1 MRINIVKNKDKNFPH
16 EHGGIV
22 SSFSLLFQETMF
34 LKIQVKKK
42 VQVIFLI
49 YTLYSILFI
58 IISGWHEL
66 LHVNFSSRKKKNK
79 IET

>member
-42 VQVIFLI
+42 
-49 YTLYSILFI
+49 Y
-58 IISGWHEL
+58 
-66 LHVNFSSRKKKNK
+66 K
-79 IET
+79 